1 MDGRGRWR
9 VFEDDGDYLDRFG
22 LVFVLTAFSISVL
35 ALVDLDDP
43 GERLRSAVGWL
54 LVSFTVGATLLVAL
68 RASGV
73 RRRWLRIADVVI
85 GVTLGGALAF
95 FVLSRFVDL
104 YSPLNLGRPSFIW
117 VVIAVVSPIVVL
129 RRVLSQSVVT
139 IQTLFG
145 ALSVYL
151 LMAIAFNYMFLEV
164 QRLSSSPF
172 FGTPESTS
180 SFMYFSIVTI
190 TTLGYGDLAA
200 VSDFGRYL
208 ATSEAIIGQV
218 FLVTIVARLVSV
230 YSRTSVDQTAEGVED
245 RQKLD

>member
-1 MDGRGRWR
+1 VESRSRWK
-9 VFEDDGDYLDRFG
+9 VFDDGGKYIDRFG
-22 LVFVLTAFSISVL
+22 LVLVLTAFSISVL
-35 ALVDLDDP
+35 SLVDLDDP
-43 GERLRSAVGWL
+43 REQLRSAVGWL
-54 LVSFTVGATLLVAL
+54 LVSFTVGITLLVAL

-85 GVTLGGALAF
+85 GLTLVVALLSFASSAF
-95 FVLSRFVDL
+95 IDL
-104 YSPLNLGRPSFIW
+104 DLPFDFSRPSVVW
-117 VVIAVVSPIVVL
+117 VVVAMISPIVVL

-139 IQTLFG
+139 VQTLFG

-164 QRLSSSPF
+164 QRLSPTPF
-172 FGTPESTS
+172 FGSPESTS

-200 VSDFGRYL
+200 ASDFGRYL

-218 FLVTIVARLVSV
+218 FLVTIVARLVSL
-230 YSRTSVDQTAEGVED
+230 YSRSPDHQTAEGVES

>member
-1 MDGRGRWR
+1 MESRSRWKVFGDGG
-9 VFEDDGDYLDRFG
+9 EYLDRFG
-22 LVFVLTAFSISVL
+22 LVLVLTVFSISVL

-43 GERLRSAVGWL
+43 GEQLRSAVGWL
-54 LVSFTVGATLLVAL
+54 LVSFTVGTTLVVAL

-73 RRRWLRIADVVI
+73 RRRWLRIADVAI
-85 GVTLGGALAF
+85 GLTLVAALVF
-95 FVLSRFVDL
+95 FVISLFVDL
-104 YSPLNLGRPSFIW
+104 DTPLNVGRPSLLW
-117 VVIAVVSPIVVL
+117 VVIATISPVVVL

-164 QRLSSSPF
+164 QRFSPTPF
-172 FGTPESTS
+172 FGTSESTS

-218 FLVTIVARLVSV
+218 FLVTIVARLVSL
-230 YSRTSVDQTAEGVED
+230 YSRSSDDQAAKGVAS